1 MSYAWFLSTW
11 DSSDVRDSP
20 MGLRP
25 RRCHDASR
33 SQYQPCRIVLPH
45 CDDDPVCQH
54 EFRRTI
60 LQCRPHCTGN
70 PTVRTC
76 RLRLGDRGQSWSRN
90 DSSSCLRSL
99 VVFGYAILSPPSA
112 SRTICETMSRALSLS
127 SAGTT
132 YQGAW
137 SVLVAFRHFS

>member
-11 DSSDVRDSP
+11 DSADVRDSP

-45 CDDDPVCQH
+45 CD
-54 EFRRTI
+54 
-60 LQCRPHCTGN
+60 GN